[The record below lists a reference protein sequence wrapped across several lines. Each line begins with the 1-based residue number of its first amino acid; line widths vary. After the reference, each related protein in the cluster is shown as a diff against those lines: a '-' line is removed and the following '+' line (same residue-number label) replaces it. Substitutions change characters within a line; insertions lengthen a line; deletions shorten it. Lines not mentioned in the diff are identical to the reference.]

1 MGMVKEQELIELCYT
16 QSVIRSSIV
25 NPLSCYQ
32 FTFLFNHFEMSKD
45 FLRQLF
51 YKMDEQ
57 ERKDFEK
64 DILSAATI
72 IRVLSTEYLQNA
84 VLFIQNDMV
93 QFFKE
98 RLKEMHALQKFKYRL
113 EYKLHPE
120 KFESVNYYIDG
131 SEEFILK
138 NNSGLINNVVT
149 FY

>member
-1 MGMVKEQELIELCYT
+1 MD
-16 QSVIRSSIV
+16 
-25 NPLSCYQ
+25 
-32 FTFLFNHFEMSKD
+32 KD
-45 FLRQLF
+45 FLRELF

-84 VLFIQNDMV
+84 VLFIQSDMV
-93 QFFKE
+93 QFFE
-98 RLKEMHALQKFKYRL
+98 DRLKELHALQKFKYRL

-131 SEEFILK
+131 RQEFILK
-138 NNSGLINNVVT
+138 NNSELIKNIVT
-149 FY
+149 F